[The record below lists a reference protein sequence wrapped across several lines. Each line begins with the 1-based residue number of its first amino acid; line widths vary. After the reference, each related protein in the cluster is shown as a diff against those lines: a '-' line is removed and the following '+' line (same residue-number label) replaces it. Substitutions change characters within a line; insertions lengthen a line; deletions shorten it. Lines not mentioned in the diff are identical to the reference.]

1 MAHLKQQFRDA
12 LSAIEPGE
20 DTTSGPEAHRLVRD
34 TVRHSAR
41 SWSPGSPTPVTSEEL
56 SNA

>member
-20 DTTSGPEAHRLVRD
+20 DTTSGPEAHRLVRNTFGTQLD
-34 TVRHSAR
+34 RGR
-41 SWSPGSPTPVTSEEL
+41 QLRRPQ
-56 SNA
+56 